1 MGQVSYPYFPHDFTL
16 CRTRS
21 WYASQVIGLLDL
33 PQTLQKL
40 LGSNPSGS
48 VVVRRFHYN
57 DFKVIKPG
65 RLDALGENRIDRKRA
80 TVSQDIGVGY
90 DVALATLNGDI

>member
-1 MGQVSYPYFPHDFTL
+1 MGQVSYLFFPDDFIL

-21 WYASQVIGLLDL
+21 WYASQVMGLLDL

-40 LGSNPSGS
+40 LGSNPTGS
-48 VVVRRFHYN
+48 VVVRRFHY
-57 DFKVIKPG
+57 DDLKVIKPG

-80 TVSQDIGVGY
+80 AVSQDIGVGY